1 MGDFFKQFEKHL
13 ENVASV
19 AVANAASA
27 LDEYPDQ
34 GGEQQQDAPRLS
46 LAGFEKKAIEYWREA
61 NIEGKRAMWNEKR
74 LEIEQAQRSDRGQ
87 PPTAQAL
94 RVRLTSAEGLLLTL
108 LDLLAE
114 APDPVHE
121 LAEAA
126 GNEAKIEQLKRTV
139 ERLSAEADQAAK
151 GSSEVKELREKARG
165 LEKSLGEAN
174 EALKSKSEELE
185 RVVAEQAAIN
195 VQELQAR
202 DVAQTAEL
210 ATTQQRLKAM
220 MAEHERTQSAL
231 FELTA
236 RSEEERAAQA
246 AQNEMATAEVER
258 AQQQVAELLRAREQ
272 LTQRLAGVADGAGEA
287 ESAQEAAH
295 RDAALQSLQVAM
307 AAKEHQLEQLKGHLA
322 STTRELGQAQ
332 AEAAKRVEAARGA
345 QEAAEARADA
355 LAQELSTRADPAQ
368 VEALRKQVSSLASL
382 VDSSMEAEGWTDS
395 EEGGSTA
402 ADKSTV
408 QMWLQERNKKLADEV
423 TSLKRRLAEAE
434 SASKERTR
442 QLDGA
447 RAEAE
452 ERAQLVAR
460 LEADLEHASAS
471 GAQPVNPAEALAE
484 VVGTAAAESAGP
496 GSSAEDLLRIVA
508 GQRDRY
514 RAAQAKA
521 EEELSG
527 AQAALAKSAGAL
539 ETAQADNVTLYEKI
553 RYLESYSAQQ
563 LRQLAKL
570 GGSVPPP
577 VKVDDAGV
585 PVRTPSAAAARYSCG
600 PVSVSVGEDADD
612 GGDAIGGRP
621 GAGGLTRRGLR
632 YQCFGVGDEEEGQP
646 QQGTERYR
654 REYEQRLN
662 PFERFKHREA
672 AAGIANLGASD
683 RAVLAGGQLLAGSKM
698 ARAFVA
704 VYAALL
710 HAFVFFTLYVAAN

>member
-1 MGDFFKQFEKHL
+1 MAEEGGGAWEVPVPEWGSSSEDEVSF
-13 ENVASV
+13 VAC
-19 AVANAASA
+19 
-27 LDEYPDQ
+27 D
-34 GGEQQQDAPRLS
+34 GECL
-46 LAGFEKKAIEYWREA
+46 
-61 NIEGKRAMWNEKR
+61 
-74 LEIEQAQRSDRGQ
+74 
-87 PPTAQAL
+87 
-94 RVRLTSAEGLLLTL
+94 
-108 LDLLAE
+108 
-114 APDPVHE
+114 VHE
-121 LAEAA
+121 EEDGAEAA
-126 GNEAKIEQLKRTV
+126 VTLTALGVAIEGAVSEGVELSQAAVAAEAIVRSASWNHTGNPPSWAPGRTV
-139 ERLSAEADQAAK
+139 
-151 GSSEVKELREKARG
+151 
-165 LEKSLGEAN
+165 
-174 EALKSKSEELE
+174 AL
-185 RVVAEQAAIN
+185 
-195 VQELQAR
+195 QEGGP
-202 DVAQTAEL
+202 
-210 ATTQQRLKAM
+210 
-220 MAEHERTQSAL
+220 HP
-231 FELTA
+231 
-236 RSEEERAAQA
+236 
-246 AQNEMATAEVER
+246 
-258 AQQQVAELLRAREQ
+258 
-272 LTQRLAGVADGAGEA
+272 
-287 ESAQEAAH
+287 
-295 RDAALQSLQVAM
+295 AALRLCMVAAVH
-307 AAKEHQLEQLKGHLA
+307 AAG
-322 STTRELGQAQ
+322 
-332 AEAAKRVEAARGA
+332 AED
-345 QEAAEARADA
+345 QEAAEAELVRA
-355 LAQELSTRADPAQ
+355 LR
-368 VEALRKQVSSLASL
+368 EALRAAELLAVDSVAVEVVATAGCPLPLLPAPTPLGADDWAPSTAHRL
-382 VDSSMEAEGWTDS
+382 VDAFR
-395 EEGGSTA
+395 A
-402 ADKSTV
+402 AGLLISGDTPVLTPS
-408 QMWLQERNKKLADEV
+408 
-423 TSLKRRLAEAE
+423 
-434 SASKERTR
+434 

-521 EEELSG
+521 EEELSS